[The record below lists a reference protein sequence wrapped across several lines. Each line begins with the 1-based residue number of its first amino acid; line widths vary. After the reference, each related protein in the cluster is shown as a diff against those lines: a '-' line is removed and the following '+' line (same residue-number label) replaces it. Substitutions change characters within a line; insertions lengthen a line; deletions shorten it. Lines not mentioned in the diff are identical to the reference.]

1 MANSQTLSNDLYDPE
16 TGQQLFHP
24 LVGRGPRT
32 QKRPGI
38 GQGQTNKHLYHAGQ
52 VLNMKKQHKQA
63 EKEAKVINDSKKV
76 FTTNS
81 TSKIMQKK
89 KQDAFCRIFEWLDS
103 DRDGEISAE
112 KIDISPLS
120 ADLLEVLSPLFV
132 EMEELSQALDAEEF
146 IDAVGR
152 LYESLSMPDKNVL
165 LLKPTK
171 RERSASNKRKHGA
184 AYNFQVSNS
193 NHFIHLNVVQP

>member
-1 MANSQTLSNDLYDPE
+1 
-16 TGQQLFHP
+16 
-24 LVGRGPRT
+24 
-32 QKRPGI
+32 
-38 GQGQTNKHLYHAGQ
+38 
-52 VLNMKKQHKQA
+52 
-63 EKEAKVINDSKKV
+63 
-76 FTTNS
+76 
-81 TSKIMQKK
+81 MQKK
-89 KQDAFCRIFEWLDS
+89 KHEAFIRIFEWLDS

-152 LYESLSMPDKNVL
+152 LYDSVSMPDKNTL

-171 RERSASNKRKHGA
+171 NDRSASNKRKHGPS
-184 AYNFQVSNS
+184 YDFQVSTYLS
-193 NHFIHLNVVQP
+193 SPCMISHL

>member
-1 MANSQTLSNDLYDPE
+1 MRKE
-16 TGQQLFHP
+16 
-24 LVGRGPRT
+24 
-32 QKRPGI
+32 
-38 GQGQTNKHLYHAGQ
+38 
-52 VLNMKKQHKQA
+52 HKQI
-63 EKEAKVINDSKKV
+63 EKDAKVSQDTKKV

-81 TSKIMQKK
+81 TSKIIEKK
-89 KQDAFCRIFEWLDS
+89 KGEAFSKIFEWLDS

-152 LYESLSMPDKNVL
+152 LYESVSMPEKNIL
-165 LLKPTK
+165 LLKPSK
-171 RERSASNKRKHGA
+171 RDRSISNKRKHEPD
-184 AYNFQVSNS
+184 YNF
-193 NHFIHLNVVQP
+193 